1 VSDAAQRREANQQSS
16 VANPSPLHQ
25 VQRVV
30 ARTAEAPVMP
40 LGDTLF
46 QRLLRHRI
54 IFLGQQVDD
63 DLANR
68 ICAEIVLLAA
78 EDDKRDISL
87 YINSPGGS
95 VSAGLAIY
103 DVMQY
108 VPNDIATYAMGM
120 AASMGQFLLCAGTH
134 GKRYALPHAQI
145 LMHQPS
151 GGIGGTATDIRI
163 QAEQML
169 YIKRTLAER
178 IAYHTGQ
185 TVEQIETDSD
195 RDRWFTAD
203 EARDY
208 GFVDEVVRDAAQV
221 PSVGPVS

>member
-1 VSDAAQRREANQQSS
+1 MTTPADDQELPS
-16 VANPSPLHQ
+16 VL
-25 VQRVV
+25 
-30 ARTAEAPVMP
+30 ARTTEAPPLP
-40 LGDTLF
+40 LGDPLF

-54 IFLGQQVDD
+54 ILLGQQVDD

-68 ICAEIVLLAA
+68 ICAELVLLAA
-78 EDDKRDISL
+78 EDSRRDISV

-120 AASMGQFLLCAGTH
+120 AASMGQFLLCAGTA

-145 LMHQPS
+145 LMHQPH

-163 QAEQML
+163 QAEQIL
-169 YIKRTLAER
+169 YLKRVLAER
-178 IAYHTGQ
+178 TAMHTGQ
-185 TVEQIETDSD
+185 TVEQIEIDSD

-203 EARDY
+203 EAKDY
-208 GFVDEVVRDAAQV
+208 GFVDYVVRSAIEV
-221 PSVGPVS
+221 PTVGPVS